1 MTVHRSVLKTC
12 VRMVAGLLGTALV
25 VAGPSPASA
34 APAAPAVR
42 AGSATAASG
51 PLDDLLGG
59 LPVLGDLLAPVAE
72 GAGSVQC
79 LVPSGGGC
87 DGLGLTDLLSLDSLS
102 LLPVPEAGSQFGGW
116 TGCPTPLPSGICE
129 VPTSLLQTLLGGLG
143 GTPLAPIAQFLPLPG
158 AGDPGAP
165 AVTITAAPE
174 SETAETTAVLRFSSV
189 TDGATFECELTGPGR
204 SGGFSSCTSPQ
215 TYTGLKPSDEQ
226 AYVFS
231 VRASSDG
238 VTGQPATRMWTVTD
252 AGAADGRAPQTRIT
266 EGPRNHAWLLQD
278 FVAFGYDSDERG
290 VTYQC
295 GLKKLRR
302 CAGHQKVYTSLA
314 GRTHTFR
321 VRAIDAA
328 GNVDRT
334 PARRTFTVPRDN
346 TTLKHSKAWRKRS
359 ARHSFG
365 GTYSQTSRRGAT
377 LSKKSGHIKR
387 LALVAT
393 TGKRYGT
400 VRVYVG
406 KLVVART
413 VSLHARKRHRSALI
427 PIRTFKRPRHG
438 RIRVVVTSRHRPVR
452 IEGLGIATR

>member
-12 VRMVAGLLGTALV
+12 VRAVAGLLGMALV
-25 VAGPSPASA
+25 VAAPGPAPATASTTTA
-34 APAAPAVR
+34 APAAAV
-42 AGSATAASG
+42 AG

-59 LPVLGDLLAPVAE
+59 LPVLGDLLAPVTE
-72 GAGSVQC
+72 GAGSVHC

-87 DGLGLTDLLSLDSLS
+87 DGLGLTDLLSQDSLS
-102 LLPVPEAGSQFGGW
+102 LLPVPDAGSQFGGW

-129 VPTSLLQTLLGGLG
+129 VPTSLLQPLLGGLG
-143 GTPLAPIAQFLPLPG
+143 GTPLAPIARFLPLPG
-158 AGDPGAP
+158 ADDPGAP

-174 SETAETTAVLRFSSV
+174 SETAETTAVLRFASV

-204 SGGFSSCTSPQ
+204 SGGFSPCTSPKS
-215 TYTGLKPSDEQ
+215 YTGLEPSGER
-226 AYVFS
+226 AYIFS
-231 VRASSDG
+231 VRASKDG

-252 AGAADGRAPQTRIT
+252 AAAGDTRAPQTRIT
-266 EGPRNHAWLLQD
+266 EGPRNRAWLLHD

-295 GLKKLRR
+295 GLTRLRR
-302 CAGHQKVYTSLA
+302 CAGHQKVYTSVS

-334 PARRTFTVPRDN
+334 PARRTFTVPRDT
-346 TTLKHSKAWRKRS
+346 TTLKHSKGWRKRN

-365 GTYSQTSRRGAT
+365 GTYSQSSRKGAT

-387 LALVAT
+387 LALVVT

-406 KLVVART
+406 KKVVKRT
-413 VSLHARKRHRSALI
+413 VSLHSAKRHRSVLI

-438 RIRVVVTSRHRPVR
+438 RVRVVVTSRHRPVR